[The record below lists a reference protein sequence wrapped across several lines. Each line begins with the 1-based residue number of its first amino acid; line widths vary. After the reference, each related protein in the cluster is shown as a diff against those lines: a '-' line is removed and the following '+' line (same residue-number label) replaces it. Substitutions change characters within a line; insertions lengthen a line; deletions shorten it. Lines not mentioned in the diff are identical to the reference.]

1 MREAIAAKLEPGPA
15 PFGRSAASASLPSY
29 ALYGEHGQTKAIDWM
44 HCERIAERSQRHDWE
59 IRPHR
64 HASLFQILHI
74 ERGAAQAWLEAGNQ
88 ALVGPCV
95 LLVPALVP
103 HGFVFAP
110 DIEGTVITLLEQ
122 HLLRLLQRAPALADR
137 LVQTRW
143 LAWPAADPQGQAL
156 HDAVVRLR
164 EAFAQAAPWRDLA
177 LDAALL
183 LQGMVDG
190 GRDYAA
196 ESATTGPV
204 RIGMPKTHYFS
215 DINPEIGTAIEAAVA
230 ALGDLSARRV
240 QVEVPAH
247 LDTTAFRAD
256 IWAYHRDHVR
266 RSPELYHPDTL
277 ARIKSGAEVDKG
289 AQRNARAVLDGLR
302 ATAGKIFDQVDVL
315 VTPTSGVPPF
325 GVMRDWSPEQLRAV
339 ELFTLRNTRPFN
351 ALGLPAMSVPCGFTS
366 EGLPIG
372 MQIVGPPGGEARV
385 LAVARAFQ
393 QRTDWHKRRPPV

>member
-1 MREAIAAKLEPGPA
+1 MREAITAKLEPGPA

-29 ALYGEHGQTKAIDWM
+29 ALYGEHGQTKAIDWL

-156 HDAVVRLR
+156 HDAVARLR
-164 EAFAQAAPWRDLA
+164 EAFAQTAPWRDLA

-183 LQGMVDG
+183 HLAVML
-190 GRDYAA
+190 GRLLPDRAMA
-196 ESATTGPV
+196 GDPAPAGNS
-204 RIGMPKTHYFS
+204 R
-215 DINPEIGTAIEAAVA
+215 
-230 ALGDLSARRV
+230 ALA
-240 QVEVPAH
+240 
-247 LDTTAFRAD
+247 
-256 IWAYHRDHVR
+256 HVR
-266 RSPELYHPDTL
+266 RLRDLVESGFRQQPSL
-277 ARIKSGAEVDKG
+277 ATMARTMGITPTQLNRVCHQVLGHSALGVLHGRLVLE
-289 AQRNARAVLDGLR
+289 AQRDLAYTTQSIKQIGLGLGF
-302 ATAGKIFDQVDVL
+302 ADAGYFTRFFQRL
-315 VTPTSGVPPF
+315 TGHTPTAWRA
-325 GVMRDWSPEQLRAV
+325 MALR
-339 ELFTLRNTRPFN
+339 
-351 ALGLPAMSVPCGFTS
+351 
-366 EGLPIG
+366 
-372 MQIVGPPGGEARV
+372 
-385 LAVARAFQ
+385 
-393 QRTDWHKRRPPV
+393 